1 MLCNGKGLLGAG
13 VESQVPGDGRGGTG
27 TAGDV
32 ILRGCRNVSL
42 VSFTGLPFVFVFCF
56 FFFTLWNPHLH
67 DCLENLALGQP
78 TKDASNWR
86 ERMLDVDSESGGST
100 EEVHGFIPQ

>member
-56 FFFTLWNPHLH
+56 FFLLSGILTYM
-67 DCLENLALGQP
+67 
-78 TKDASNWR
+78 TVWR
-86 ERMLDVDSESGGST
+86 IWL
-100 EEVHGFIPQ
+100 

>member
-1 MLCNGKGLLGAG
+1 MAG
-13 VESQVPGDGRGGTG
+13 EARE
-27 TAGDV
+27 TAGDI

-42 VSFTGLPFVFVFCF
+42 VSFTGLHFFFVFF
-56 FFFTLWNPHLH
+56 FPLWNPHLH

-78 TKDASNWR
+78 PKDASNWR

>member
-1 MLCNGKGLLGAG
+1 MTGGARERQVMLSSGDAEMSPLSLSQGCLLFLFFA
-13 VESQVPGDGRGGTG
+13 
-27 TAGDV
+27 
-32 ILRGCRNVSL
+32 
-42 VSFTGLPFVFVFCF
+42 F